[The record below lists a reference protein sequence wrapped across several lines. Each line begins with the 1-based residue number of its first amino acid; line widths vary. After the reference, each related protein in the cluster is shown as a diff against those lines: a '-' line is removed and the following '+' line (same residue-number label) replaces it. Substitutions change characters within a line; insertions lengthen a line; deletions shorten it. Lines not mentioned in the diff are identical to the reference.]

1 MNRIYRLVWNRAL
14 RVLQVASEFA
24 RSHGG
29 GNTGGADT
37 TPPRRRPLA
46 LALTVALAAA
56 WSMAPPQASA
66 QARVGGQGGAG
77 EIADGTGDGGASG
90 YGGSGAPG
98 SSNPP
103 TNGQGGIGGGAGGG
117 AGGVVG
123 VTYSTNVNA
132 AAPIQGGNGGAGT
145 TSNSFGDGGGGGG
158 TGAYLLNSLVFT
170 LNSGVSVHGGNG
182 GSGNSDTFGPS
193 GGGGGG
199 GDGIAVADGSGSGAT
214 INNFGGTI
222 SGGNGGAG
230 GVGATDGGGGG
241 GGSGIVGAGIEVINL
256 AFGTISGGRG
266 GAGGSNGNDG
276 ANGDAIMFTG
286 GSNTLTLGAGS
297 TLNGAVEVV
306 GGAIAT
312 LTADADGLDLS
323 GGTLGRRALIVN
335 GDTTI
340 QTNGHAF
347 MVSGDISGSGTLS
360 KSGTGTLTLGG
371 TNTYTGG
378 TTIDAGTLS
387 IASDSNLGNSTGG
400 LTLNGGTLTNT
411 AALTSGRAISLLG
424 TSANTLNTNANLTLT
439 GAIGGSGALTKD
451 GTGTLT
457 LSGTNTYTG
466 GTTINAGTL
475 SIASDTNLGASG
487 VLVLSSGRLTNT
499 AAFSTA
505 RTINLITAGT
515 LDTEANLTLTGLI
528 SGNGT
533 LTKTGAGM
541 LTLSGANTYVGGTII
556 SGGTLGVSSNA
567 NLGGSAGLSLDGGT
581 LALIGAFTSSRA
593 ITVTGNNGV
602 LSADSTATL
611 SGNISGNGQLT
622 VRGGGLLTYTG
633 TSKVVPWRVDQDSAL
648 QVGDGGHI
656 VGDSGF
662 DGAHG
667 VNGANASPG
676 TPDGGIG
683 GIGAPG
689 GTGAQ
694 AVFLQTAGASL
705 DLTDTGAISGGAGGA
720 GGNGG
725 AGGAGGI
732 AGNSGAAGNGGV
744 GGDGGNGGMGNTGVV
759 IDSYSLDPAGGDI
772 RLSNAGTISGGAGGA
787 GGNGGAGANGGSGGN
802 SGASGNSGAG
812 GNGGN
817 GGNGNTGIVISGA
830 GTWLSNTGTI
840 SGGAGGVGGSGGA
853 AGTGGAAGAAGQAGD
868 GGVGVV
874 AAGDATVIN
883 AGTIKGGNG
892 NAQANAMSLS
902 GGGNTLVLQD
912 GYSFTGNVVSAGNDT
927 LALGGDTSPAAAFDL
942 GQIVATTPASWTG
955 AVRYY
960 GFSRFAK
967 TGNSTWVVT
976 GSTGTDA
983 SPTGSWTIDGGSLL
997 VGDSASGH
1005 AGAITTNT
1013 FTNNGNV
1020 VVDGT
1025 GSSVTAT
1032 AGITPIMIGAGG
1044 AGTLTVQNGGLVH
1057 SNSEMNIGQNAGD
1070 IGTVTV
1076 TGSNSV
1082 LSTARSINVGKSGIG
1097 TLVVS
1102 DGGTVSDGEYFS
1114 IADQAGSAAL
1124 GSVTVTGAGSSITTQ
1139 TAAVGNHGGTGTLT
1153 LADGGSF
1160 TSSLGFY
1167 IAQDADATGTVN
1179 IGAAVGDTATAAG
1192 TLNVTQ
1198 VNFGAGTGTLV
1209 FNHTGTGLAFA
1220 PTITGAG
1227 TVQQLAGTTLLTA
1240 DNTYIG
1246 TTTIRGGT
1254 LQVGNG
1260 GVAGSL
1266 GMGDVID
1273 DGALV
1278 FDRSDDVAIGA
1289 TISGSG
1295 ALAQAGSGRLQLYSD
1310 SSGFTG
1316 STTVQAGTLVV
1327 GTAAGTSAALGGNVN
1342 VQNNATL
1349 GGHGRIGGDVTVQS
1363 GGHLAPG
1370 NSIGTL
1376 TVDGDFSAA
1385 QGSVLDVEL
1394 GPPGPDMLTAGYG
1407 DSIHVGGNLQ
1417 LDGATLHVSDAGGMG
1432 PGLYNIFAWGG
1443 TLAETH
1449 GGLVLGTTPAGATMQ
1464 LQHLLGQKQI
1474 NLLNITGLTLNA
1486 WNANGQASATQ
1497 MGGGSGTWSTTSTN
1511 WTDAAGTVPGVVMTP
1526 QPAFALFGGAAGTVT
1541 VDNSSG
1547 AVSATG
1553 LQFAVDGYTLDGDT
1567 LTLVGNG
1574 GDAPVIRV
1582 GDGSSA
1588 GAAMTA
1594 TIANVLAGSDG
1605 LTKTDEGT
1613 LVLTGANTYTGTTT
1627 ISAGTLA
1634 LAGNGSIGASSSIV
1648 DNGTLDLSGL
1658 ADDVAFSSLTGNGT
1672 LHLGTGVLTLSAASG
1687 DFTGTISGGGGLTL
1701 AGGSLTLAGTNS
1713 YTGTTTISGGTL
1725 TASAASLPG
1734 AVTNNAA
1741 LVFAQN
1747 DNGSFSGAISGNGS
1761 IAKTGAG
1768 SLILNGDSQAY
1779 TGTTTVQAGTLLV
1792 GDAAT
1797 PSARLG
1803 GDVTVGAN
1811 GTLRG
1816 HGSIGGNVS
1825 NGGTVWAGGSV
1836 GTLTVD
1842 GDYTQDTSGTL
1853 QVEID
1858 AEGHAN
1864 VLAVGGKA
1872 SLAGGAL
1879 ALADAPDTLVPGSTY
1894 TILTAKGGVSGTFA
1908 TLDSN
1913 FAFLDPSLAYAPN
1926 AVTLSLQR
1934 NTVAFPL
1941 VGQTPNQIAAAT
1953 AIEALGAGNAVHDA
1967 VLMLDAPTARQAFTQ
1982 LAGDL
1987 HASARTAIMDDEHYV
2002 RDAVH
2007 QHLAGEDS
2015 RARTATDAHGITA
2028 WTAAWGHWGS
2038 HDSDGNASPLHHNGS
2053 GLLLGVDLSAG
2064 DTARLGAVMGT
2075 GQSSMRIDTQ
2085 GTSAHVTN
2093 QHLGLYGDAQT
2104 GRMQWQG
2111 AAIYGW
2117 QKVDTRR
2124 SLDFGTFAG
2133 TATGAYRA
2141 HTVQAYVDGSVPF
2154 TLGKATLAPFVN
2166 LAVQRLDTPAI
2177 DEHGTPAAL
2186 HVAGQ
2191 DSSVGYGTLGLRAS
2205 IDLGAPEHGLR
2216 AHASLGWQHAWSDVS
2231 PATTMRFA
2239 GGDSFAIAGVPV
2251 RRDAAATNLGIR
2263 FALAPSVSVDASYQG
2278 QFGKEARDQSARLN
2292 LDWRF

>member
-103 TNGQGGIGGGAGGG
+103 TNGQGGIGGGSGGG

-145 TSNSFGDGGGGGG
+145 TSNGLGDGGGGGG
-158 TGAYLLNSLVFT
+158 AGAYLLNSLVFT
-170 LNSGVSVHGGNG
+170 VNSGIAVQGGNG
-182 GSGNSDTFGPS
+182 GSGNSDALGPS

-199 GDGIAVADGSGSGAT
+199 GDGIAVADGSGSGT
-214 INNFGGTI
+214 IINNVGGTI
-222 SGGNGGAG
+222 SGGDGGAG

-241 GGSGIVGAGIEVINL
+241 GGSGIVGAGIEVNL
-256 AFGTISGGRG
+256 ASGTISGGRG
-266 GAGGSNGNDG
+266 GSGGGGAPGNGNDG

-323 GGTLGRRALIVN
+323 GGTLGRHALIVN

-378 TTIDAGTLS
+378 TTINAGTLS

-439 GAIGGSGALTKD
+439 GAIGGTGALTKN

-683 GIGAPG
+683 GIGGAG

-759 IDSYSLDPAGGDI
+759 IDSYSFDPADGDI
-772 RLSNAGTISGGAGGA
+772 RLSNAGTISGGASGAGGIGGA
-787 GGNGGAGANGGSGGN
+787 GGNGGSGGN
-802 SGASGNSGAG
+802 SGASGNGGAG

-817 GGNGNTGIVISGA
+817 GGNGNTGIVIGGV

-868 GGVGVV
+868 GGVGVI

-997 VGDSASGH
+997 VGDSANGH

-1044 AGTLTVQNGGLVH
+1044 AGTLTVQNGSLVH

-1102 DGGTVSDGEYFS
+1102 NGGTVSDGEYFS

-1260 GVAGSL
+1260 GVTGSL

-1295 ALAQAGSGRLQLYSD
+1295 ALAQAGSGRLQLDSD

-1327 GTAAGTSAALGGNVN
+1327 GTAAGTSAALGGNVT

-1376 TVDGDFSAA
+1376 TVDGDFTAA

-1567 LTLVGNG
+1567 LTLVGSN

-1605 LTKTDEGT
+1605 LTKADEGT
-1613 LVLTGANTYTGTTT
+1613 LVLTGANT
-1627 ISAGTLA
+1627 
-1634 LAGNGSIGASSSIV
+1634 
-1648 DNGTLDLSGL
+1648 
-1658 ADDVAFSSLTGNGT
+1658 
-1672 LHLGTGVLTLSAASG
+1672 
-1687 DFTGTISGGGGLTL
+1687 
-1701 AGGSLTLAGTNS
+1701 
-1713 YTGTTTISGGTL
+1713 
-1725 TASAASLPG
+1725 
-1734 AVTNNAA
+1734 
-1741 LVFAQN
+1741 
-1747 DNGSFSGAISGNGS
+1747 
-1761 IAKTGAG
+1761 
-1768 SLILNGDSQAY
+1768 Y

-1853 QVEID
+1853 HVEID

-1908 TLDSN
+1908 TLDTN

-1926 AVTLSLQR
+1926 AVTLSLLR
-1934 NTVAFPL
+1934 NAVAFPL

-1953 AIEALGAGNAVHDA
+1953 ATEALGAGNAVHDA
-1967 VLMLDAPTARQAFTQ
+1967 VLMLDAPAARQAFTQ

-2216 AHASLGWQHAWSDVS
+2216 AHASLGWQHAWGDVS